1 MSGRLKIYACSGIGS
16 TGAEKKRVGYW
27 LDNTST
33 LSNTQAVNTL
43 LARINEKYITATRLA
58 GISAEEKIALLNDVD
73 LLQVALEAAKRFKG
87 SDEQLRHAG
96 EVICEMWKQGAFTFD
111 TLDTRAREDHL
122 EELLGKFDEAVS
134 DTTPVQN
141 VDQAFMDWWQSTVVV
156 RNKVG
161 LNFGQEQQA
170 RKVLKAG
177 AAKIREKVE
186 EIKGIGKVDWD
197 KYNGGTWMENDDLAT
212 FLTDGS
218 TYFLYTYFT
227 DEQKKQLPS
236 VFRKKCIGQKKIYTY
251 CQRMFVDV
259 YGTEEDMQRIIRAG
273 IIDELECTPEEWCAG
288 VLDGT
293 IQPTEGIGF
302 VFLGLVGVEA
312 VKWFIIFL
320 TAVFG
325 ILAEI
330 VKYICDCV
338 ARKYEAMYG
347 AIDRKAVEE
356 DVPNPDDYDNLNF
369 GSNFNGLL
377 SGNNSLVTIAIIVT
391 GALLLLRK

>member
-58 GISAEEKIALLNDVD
+58 GISAEDKIALLNDVD

-87 SDEQLRHAG
+87 SDEELRHAG

-122 EELLGKFDEAVS
+122 DELLGKFDEAVS

-156 RNKVG
+156 RNKVS

-170 RKVLKAG
+170 RKALKEG

-186 EIKGIGKVDWD
+186 EIKGIGKVDWSQ
-197 KYNGGTWMENDDLAT
+197 YEGELWMENDDLAT
-212 FLTDGS
+212 FLTDGAN
-218 TYFLYTYFT
+218 YFLYTYFT
-227 DEQKKQLPS
+227 DEQIKQLPS
-236 VFRKKCIGQKKIYTY
+236 VFRTKRIGQKTIYNY
-251 CQRMFVDV
+251 CKQMYVDV
-259 YGTEEDMQRIIRAG
+259 YGTEEDMQRIIRTG
-273 IIDELECTPEEWCAG
+273 IIKELECTPEEYCEQ
-288 VLDGT
+288 VLSGDRKP
-293 IQPTEGIGF
+293 IEGIGF
-302 VFLGLVGVEA
+302 LFGAATAAAGIKMLIELLAVIATLLVGIV
-312 VKWFIIFL
+312 
-320 TAVFG
+320 TA
-325 ILAEI
+325 
-330 VKYICDCV
+330 ICDCI
-338 ARKYEAMYG
+338 ARTNIAKYG
-347 AIDRKAVEE
+347 AIDRQAIKD
-356 DVPNPDDYDNLNF
+356 DVVDPHDYDDLDF
-369 GSNFNGLL
+369 GSKWDVLTG
-377 SGNNSLVTIAIIVT
+377 GNNSLITIAIIAT